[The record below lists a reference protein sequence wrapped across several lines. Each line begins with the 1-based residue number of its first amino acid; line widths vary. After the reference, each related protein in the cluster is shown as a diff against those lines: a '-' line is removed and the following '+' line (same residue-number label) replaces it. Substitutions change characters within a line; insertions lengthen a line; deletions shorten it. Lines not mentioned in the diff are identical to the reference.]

1 MDIDRLDHLVLT
13 VDDVEATCAFYARVL
28 QIQPV
33 TFADGRRALRFGNQ
47 KLNLH
52 PASAP
57 LAPHAARPTP
67 GSADLCFITV
77 TPIAAVIARLQ
88 SLGVAIETG
97 PVRRTGAM
105 GEITSVYFRDPD
117 GNLIEVSAYGR
128 EG

>member
-1 MDIDRLDHLVLT
+1 
-13 VDDVEATCAFYARVL
+13 VEATCAFYARVL
-28 QIQPV
+28 QMQPV

-57 LAPHAARPTP
+57 LAPHAAHPTP